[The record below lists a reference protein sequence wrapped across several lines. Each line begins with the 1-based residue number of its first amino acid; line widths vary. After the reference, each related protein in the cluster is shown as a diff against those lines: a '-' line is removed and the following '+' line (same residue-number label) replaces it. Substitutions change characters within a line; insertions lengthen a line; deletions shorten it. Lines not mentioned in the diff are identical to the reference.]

1 LLASVAVLLL
11 VEDELLVV
19 DELLVEVDDDE
30 ESSRSAIVKPVPE
43 DEPFADEEPP
53 GGGPGG
59 GPPAPPGPPGP
70 PCPPPGP
77 PPNVLAKTLCSSV
90 AWLLVSVPFE
100 TWSAIRLSILDLMSP
115 GPELLVPVELEL
127 ELDEEDWSEVSELLM
142 LVNADDNA
150 DSSVELIAPDD
161 TSD

>member
-1 LLASVAVLLL
+1 MLASVAVLLL
-11 VEDELLVV
+11 VEDEPLVD
-19 DELLVEVDDDE
+19 DELLVDDEEE
-30 ESSRSAIVKPVPE
+30 ESSRSAMVKPVPE

-70 PCPPPGP
+70 PWPPPGP
-77 PPNVLAKTLCSSV
+77 PANVLAKTFCSSL
-90 AWLLVSVPFE
+90 AWLLVSAPLE

-115 GPELLVPVELEL
+115 GPELLLPVELEL
-127 ELDEEDWSEVSELLM
+127 ASDEEDWSDVSELLM
-142 LVNADDNA
+142 LVNADDSA